1 MAEKRTSTK
10 RRRASEWQALL
21 AKLVESGEE
30 VPETFCRRQGIHL
43 PTLRW
48 WQWHLRGS
56 AGDLARRRR
65 PVAAMPEPRFTEL
78 QVPVSPGP
86 TGAGAGFE
94 LRWPD
99 GLTLVIP
106 HHFDEVAL
114 RRLLV
119 VLEVAGC

>member
-21 AKLVESGEE
+21 AKLAESGEE
-30 VPETFCRRQGIHL
+30 VPQFCRRQGIHL

-106 HHFDEVAL
+106 RHFDEGAL

>member
-21 AKLVESGEE
+21 AKLAESGEE
-30 VPETFCRRQGIHL
+30 VPQFCRRQGIHL